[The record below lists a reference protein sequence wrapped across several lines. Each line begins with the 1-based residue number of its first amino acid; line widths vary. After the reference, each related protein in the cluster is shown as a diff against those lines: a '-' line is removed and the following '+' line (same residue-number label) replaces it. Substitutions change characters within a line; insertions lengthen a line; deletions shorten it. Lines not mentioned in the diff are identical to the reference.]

1 MAGTDVPAEPGRNP
15 LHDELKLLVE
25 AGLTPM
31 EALQTATRNPARYFG
46 ILKETGTIEAG
57 KSADM
62 LLLDADPLADIQNTQ
77 KINAVVSRGRYYS
90 RQDLDAMLERTAA
103 LSATV
108 H

>member
-1 MAGTDVPAEPGRNP
+1 
-15 LHDELKLLVE
+15 
-25 AGLTPM
+25 M

-46 ILKETGTIEAG
+46 ILNDTGTIEVG
-57 KSADM
+57 KSAD
-62 LLLDADPLADIQNTQ
+62 LVLLDFDPLADIQNTQ
-77 KINAVVSRGRYYS
+77 KIAAVMSRGRYYS